1 MKVKMKT
8 FPNQVLM
15 KRVLALDSGSM
26 IKSTFCSE
34 IQPGRQK
41 TKASKTNKQCRSS
54 PPVAN
59 NRRRI
64 CASTLGVTSKVTVEK
79 YAGCL
84 KLMWKSCQQKRES
97 RFRSFHQRCSTKKVF
112 LKFSPNSQGNTC
124 ARVSF
129 LNKVPDLRGATL
141 LKKETLAQVFSCE
154 FCEISKSTFSYRTP
168 PVAASEEL
176 IIELIAFE
184 KSINNFS

>member
-1 MKVKMKT
+1 
-8 FPNQVLM
+8 M

-26 IKSTFCSE
+26 MESTFCSE

-41 TKASKTNKQCRSS
+41 AKASKTNKQCRSS
-54 PPVAN
+54 PPVVN

-84 KLMWKSCQQKRES
+84 KLMRKSCQQKRES
-97 RFRSFHQRCSTKKVF
+97 RFRSFQQRCSTKKVF

-124 ARVSF
+124 ARV
-129 LNKVPDLRGATL
+129 
-141 LKKETLAQVFSCE
+141 
-154 FCEISKSTFSYRTP
+154 
-168 PVAASEEL
+168 
-176 IIELIAFE
+176 
-184 KSINNFS
+184 

>member
-1 MKVKMKT
+1 MKT

-26 IKSTFCSE
+26 IESTFCSE

-41 TKASKTNKQCRSS
+41 AEASKTNKQCRSS
-54 PPVAN
+54 PPVVN
-59 NRRRI
+59 KRRRI
-64 CASTLGVTSKVTVEK
+64 CASTLGFTSKFTVEK

-97 RFRSFHQRCSTKKVF
+97 QFRSFHQRCSTKKVF
-112 LKFSPNSQGNTC
+112 LKFSPNSQENTC

-129 LNKVPDLRGATL
+129 
-141 LKKETLAQVFSCE
+141 
-154 FCEISKSTFSYRTP
+154 
-168 PVAASEEL
+168 
-176 IIELIAFE
+176 
-184 KSINNFS
+184 